1 MRWNFNRYIY
11 SVFLIFFMGC
21 EREIYLPVED
31 KDQLPV
37 ISGFWDADGY
47 LEIWVSETGKLLAVP
62 ELGKPFND
70 FNFSFIADNQ
80 PQISGNINLD
90 SGFFS
95 TTLSATSARIC
106 KAEIAIA
113 QKYFV
118 TLEDDFPKN
127 KPDFNIDTLMKNV
140 DYLNIKA
147 TLKDHLESEFYLLDL
162 RLIVQENGDTS
173 IIPIGFST
181 NEKVFLSNL
190 NTLRNTTN
198 YVLFNDIT
206 FNNQLFNFSL
216 KIRLDEPMQLEDI
229 IGVSITVKS
238 LSQGYYQYL
247 SDILQANQ
255 IYSGPLSNNYNQ
267 IGNITNGLGYFAG
280 IKQHSVLRF
289 F

>member
-1 MRWNFNRYIY
+1 
-11 SVFLIFFMGC
+11 MGC

>member
-1 MRWNFNRYIY
+1 MLWNFNTYIY
-11 SVFLIFFMGC
+11 SVFLIFLMSC
-21 EREIYLPVED
+21 EREIYLPEED
-31 KDQLPV
+31 RDQLPV
-37 ISGFWDADGY
+37 INGFWDADGY
-47 LEIWVSETGKLLAVP
+47 LEIWVSETGKLLGVP

-80 PQISGNINLD
+80 PQISGNTNLD

-95 TTLSATSARIC
+95 TTLFPTSARKC
-106 KAEIAIA
+106 KVDITIA

-118 TLEDDFPKN
+118 TLEDYFPKN
-127 KPDFNIDTLMKNV
+127 KPDFNIDTVIKNE

-162 RLIVQENGDTS
+162 QLIIQDNGDTS
-173 IIPIGFST
+173 LIPIGFST
-181 NEKVFLSNL
+181 NEKVFLSNF
-190 NTLRNTTN
+190 NTLRNATN
-198 YVLFNDIT
+198 YVLFNDIL
-206 FNNQLFNFSL
+206 FNNQFFDFSL
-216 KIRLDEPMQLEDI
+216 KIRLDKPLKIEDVVGI
-229 IGVSITVKS
+229 SITVKS

-280 IKQHSVLRF
+280 IKQHRVLQF

>member
-1 MRWNFNRYIY
+1 MRWNFNIY
-11 SVFLIFFMGC
+11 LYLLLLMFLMSC
-21 EREIYLPVED
+21 EREIYLPEED
-31 KDQLPV
+31 RDQLPV
-37 ISGFWDADGY
+37 INGFWDADGY

-70 FNFSFIADNQ
+70 FNFTFIADNQ
-80 PQISGNINLD
+80 PQISGITNLD

-95 TTLSATSARIC
+95 TRLSATSALKFRANIT
-106 KAEIAIA
+106 IA

-118 TLEDDFPKN
+118 TFEDDFPKN
-127 KPDFNIDTLMKNV
+127 KPEFNIDTVIKNL
-140 DYLNIKA
+140 DYLNVKA
-147 TLKDHLESEFYLLDL
+147 TLKDHLESEYYLMDL
-162 RLIVQENGDTS
+162 RLIIQENGDTS
-173 IIPIGFST
+173 LIPIGFST

-198 YVLFNDIT
+198 YVLFNDIL
-206 FNNQLFNFSL
+206 FNNQFFDFSL
-216 KIRLDEPMQLEDI
+216 KIRLDEPKLIEDV

-238 LSQGYYQYL
+238 LSQAYYQYL
-247 SDILQANQ
+247 ADILQANQ